1 MRHHFSRL
9 SEIHRI
15 RRKLERNGYPRLQML
30 VLVIIT
36 GAVGFLASYILLHA
50 GLNEMW
56 LRYLIAF
63 GIAYFAFLLLLWLW
77 IKTSANDYTDF
88 PDFSDLTPTFGD
100 KSHSFGGYGG
110 KGGDFG
116 GGGASGSFDPQID
129 ATHFDVAS
137 SSTDSGPVSEALGAV
152 TEAEDLAI
160 PLLLLVLVAALLVSS
175 FFVIYSAPVFF
186 AELLVDGVLAA
197 SLYRRLRGLE
207 TSHWLGTAVRR
218 TFLPFLLTAILVSAV
233 GWGLAKY
240 APGADS
246 IGDVLLYAKKLNS
259 TGHH

>member
-30 VLVIIT
+30 LLVMIT
-36 GAVGFLASYILLHA
+36 GAVGFLASYLLLHV

-56 LRYLIAF
+56 LRYLVAF
-63 GIAYFAFLLLLWLW
+63 GIAYLAFLLLLWLW
-77 IKTSANDYTDF
+77 IRTSAHDYTDF
-88 PDFSDLTPTFGD
+88 PDLSNLTPSCGD
-100 KSHSFGGYGG
+100 KGHSFAAYSG

-116 GGGASGSFDPQID
+116 GGGASGSFEPQID
-129 ATHFDVAS
+129 ATHFEVAS
-137 SSTDSGPVSEALGAV
+137 SSTDSGPVGEALGAV
-152 TEAEDLAI
+152 AEADSLAI

-175 FFVIYSAPVFF
+175 FFVIYSAPVLF

-207 TSHWLGTAVRR
+207 TSHWLGTALRR
-218 TFLPFLLTAILVSAV
+218 TFLPFLLTAMLVSAA
-233 GWGLAKY
+233 GWGLAIY

-246 IGDVLLYAKKLNS
+246 IGDVLLHAKTLNS
-259 TGHH
+259 TGHG